1 MPPHY
6 VCCVFGTVFARSK
19 TCHQLAQT
27 PAFVREPDPSVE
39 RTGAHRSGG
48 IPRPPADQVYAANR
62 TYGVKLRREG
72 YAGLW
77 TARGAGTAWPTAESW
92 GASPAGGPQCGRMGQ
107 VQRRGHRG
115 ARLRQDGRRLGR
127 VPQRGRPGHIPGAVR
142 DDGRAHA
149 PDQPPGRPWRSR
161 PLRGGGGHGLA
172 GDSTV
177 AYTALVKCAVC
188 AVSAAGATE

>member
-6 VCCVFGTVFARSK
+6 VCCVFGTVFAHSK

-27 PAFVREPDPSVE
+27 PAFVRDPDPSVE

-77 TARGAGTAWPTAESW
+77 TTRGAGTAWPTAESW
-92 GASPAGGPQCGRMGQ
+92 GGLAGGGTAMRADGAGSTARASRGTSAAGRPP
-107 VQRRGHRG
+107 
-115 ARLRQDGRRLGR
+115 ARTGSSAGPPGTYSGRRTGR
-127 VPQRGRPGHIPGAVR
+127 WPGPCARSAPRTPVAV
-142 DDGRAHA
+142 AA
-149 PDQPPGRPWRSR
+149 PPG
-161 PLRGGGGHGLA
+161 GGGGHGLA
-172 GDSTV
+172 GDDSTV
-177 AYTALVKCAVC
+177 AYTALV
-188 AVSAAGATE
+188 